1 MGTITDTGCDPL
13 KAQTGVRVGLGAP
26 NRTHLELHQLS
37 VEQFLEMLRFE
48 QRDKLEELPVT
59 LKVSSG

>member
-1 MGTITDTGCDPL
+1 M
-13 KAQTGVRVGLGAP
+13 GAP
-26 NRTHLELHQLS
+26 DSTHLELHQLS
-37 VEQFLEMLRFE
+37 VEQFLEILRFE

>member
-1 MGTITDTGCDPL
+1 M
-13 KAQTGVRVGLGAP
+13 GAP

-48 QRDKLEELPVT
+48 QRGKLEELPVT